1 MFPSLPYQAA
11 RQMPAAG
18 RRRRAVEGQSPPHSP
33 GLGPFNSALLG
44 PDTPMGQFIGAL
56 TTVLSHSPVTSP
68 AATVHDPV
76 KTALSKRLIERC
88 PVFRETDIFD
98 PIKMIAWLQAAERLE
113 QTANDNFATA
123 LTALELTAELD
134 ANNPICSIVLT
145 ARALAPQNKPEWT
158 STCGLILST
167 IPDIVHLVEAS
178 IKKVAPRAPSED
190 VTLYYHRYQ
199 VALGHAHYVRT
210 HLGKD
215 VGVDWLRPHL
225 ERWARKIGNSSWT
238 AVLMSLPATST
249 LSDYY
254 AKAIQAIRA
263 IPESAHN

>member
-1 MFPSLPYQAA
+1 MVPSLSYQAG
-11 RQMPAAG
+11 MPAAG
-18 RRRRAVEGQSPPHSP
+18 RRGSAVEGQSPPHSP
-33 GLGPFNSALLG
+33 GLGLFNSVLLS
-44 PDTPMGQFIGAL
+44 PDTPMGQFMGAL
-56 TTVLSHSPVTSP
+56 KTVLSHSPVT
-68 AATVHDPV
+68 ATVHDPM

-88 PVFRETDIFD
+88 PIFREADIFD
-98 PIKMIAWLQAAERLE
+98 PIKMVAWLQAAERLE
-113 QTANDNFATA
+113 QPANDDFVTA

-134 ANNPICSIVLT
+134 ANNPICNIVLT

-167 IPDIVHLVEAS
+167 IPDIVHLAEAS
-178 IKKVAPRAPSED
+178 IKKVAPRAPGED
-190 VTLYYHRYQ
+190 VTLYYRRYQ
-199 VALGHAHYVRT
+199 VALGHARYVRT

-238 AVLMSLPATST
+238 AVLLSLPATST

-254 AKAIQAIRA
+254 SKAIQAVRA